1 MGRDSKMEEK
11 EYVYTASFKARDI
24 SEDKAIIEG
33 IAFPIGVP
41 NKNGWRIPNVEEAK
55 KIAEQMKQG
64 FLRIDHSDSVK
75 AIIGKITDTKVS
87 EDKVEYIAEI
97 YDKDIIWRIN
107 KGLIESGSIQL
118 KPGRVASVKLEDG
131 RVIDDLYDSKFVEYS
146 IVLNPAF
153 EDAKFK
159 RIAKKVVDA
168 VKSVFTSHSPT
179 KGEPQ
184 PTKNMPEKAV
194 GEEQVAARGDN
205 QMDEEIKKEL
215 EELKKAIA
223 QLTEEINQLKAKAEN
238 AEAETREAEEAR
250 EEPAREESREAEDR
264 DAGVATITDDDSS
277 LYPDWY
283 KEIYESYKAALEQ
296 KGGRV

>member
-1 MGRDSKMEEK
+1 MEEK

-24 SEDKAIIEG
+24 SEDKAVIEG

-55 KIAEQMKQG
+55 KIAEQMKKG

-87 EDKVEYIAEI
+87 EDKVEYIAEV

-168 VKSVFTSHSPT
+168 VKAVFTSHSPN

-238 AEAETREAEEAR
+238 TEAEAEAGETTEEVR

-283 KEIYESYKAALEQ
+283 REIYESYKAALEQ

>member
-1 MGRDSKMEEK
+1 MEEK
-11 EYVYTASFKARDI
+11 EYIYTASFKARDI
-24 SEDKAIIEG
+24 TEDKVVIEG

-55 KIAEQMKQG
+55 KIAEQMKKG

-75 AIIGKITDTKVS
+75 AIIGKIIDTRVS
-87 EDKVEYIAEI
+87 EDKVEYVAEV

-107 KGLIESGSIQL
+107 KGLIQSGSIQL

-131 RVIDDLYDSKFVEYS
+131 RVIDDLYDSQFVEYS

-168 VKSVFTSHSPT
+168 VKAVFKSHSPD

-184 PTKNMPEKAV
+184 PAKKEPEKAA
-194 GEEQVAARGDN
+194 GEEEVAVERGGD
-205 QMDEEIKKEL
+205 QMEEEIKKEV

-223 QLTEEINQLKAKAEN
+223 QLTEEISQLKAKVEKTE
-238 AEAETREAEEAR
+238 AEAGETEQAR
-250 EEPAREESREAEDR
+250 EEPAREEEARETDGT
-264 DAGVATITDDDSS
+264 DAGVATITSDDSS

-283 KEIYESYKAALEQ
+283 REIYESYKAALEQ

>member
-1 MGRDSKMEEK
+1 MEEK
-11 EYVYTASFKARDI
+11 EYIYTASFKARDI
-24 SEDKAIIEG
+24 TDDKAVIEG
-33 IAFPIGVP
+33 VAFPIGVP

-55 KIAEQMKQG
+55 KIAEQMKKG

-75 AIIGKITDTKVS
+75 AIIGKIIDTRVS
-87 EDKVEYIAEI
+87 EDKVEYVAEV

-168 VKSVFTSHSPT
+168 VKAVFKSHSPD

-184 PTKNMPEKAV
+184 PAKKEPEKAA
-194 GEEQVAARGDN
+194 GEEKVAVERGGD
-205 QMDEEIKKEL
+205 QMEEEIKKEL

-223 QLTEEINQLKAKAEN
+223 QLTEEINQLKAKAEK
-238 AEAETREAEEAR
+238 AEAEAEKEAKEEPAKEAKEEEAR
-250 EEPAREESREAEDR
+250 ETDGT
-264 DAGVATITDDDSS
+264 DAGVATITNDDSS

-283 KEIYESYKAALEQ
+283 REIYESYKAALEQ

>member
-1 MGRDSKMEEK
+1 MEEK

-24 SEDKAIIEG
+24 TEDKAIIEG

-55 KIAEQMKQG
+55 KIAEQMKKG
-64 FLRIDHSDSVK
+64 FLRIDHSDSVRC
-75 AIIGKITDTKVS
+75 IIGKIIDTRVS
-87 EDKVEYIAEI
+87 ENKVEYIAEV

-118 KPGRVASVKLEDG
+118 KPGKVASTKLEDG

-159 RIAKKVVDA
+159 RIAKKVAEKVVDTVKA
-168 VKSVFTSHSPT
+168 VFSRSPN

-184 PTKNMPEKAV
+184 PTEKEPEKVV
-194 GEEQVAARGDN
+194 GEEQVAARGGD
-205 QMDEEIKKEL
+205 QMEEEIKKEL

-223 QLTEEINQLKAKAEN
+223 QLTEEINQLKAKTEKVE
-238 AEAETREAEEAR
+238 AEAEKEAKEEPAKEEEVKEAEEK
-250 EEPAREESREAEDR
+250 
-264 DAGVATITDDDSS
+264 DAGVATITYDDSS

-283 KEIYESYKAALEQ
+283 REIYESYKAALEE